1 MLPDDT
7 RVPVDATADATPEG
21 GIYVIRLSDTH
32 YYGGRTKN
40 FRVRWTAH
48 QRELREGRHDNRR
61 MQRVYDR
68 YGRFDPEVVSVLA
81 PDECPDAEQAWL
93 DANFRK
99 PGCVN
104 LVASSRGGMAGVG
117 RTPESRAK
125 QSATLKSSPDLID
138 KARASIA
145 RNRVFRTKESYRIGS
160 LKTAAKN
167 RGRKQTPEQ
176 IARRVESVTGRKNTP
191 ETIERMRDSGRRRAA
206 AMPTSHGDETRTL
219 ISTQQRGRVWV
230 NDGTVNRRL
239 WPDEAATLVVGG
251 WVYGKVG
258 GSVAGMV
265 WMVDPTG
272 QRRRVRPQD
281 VSARL
286 EAGYTHTPTPKS
298 SYVPVVDP
306 QRGHRDSV
314 WVRRR
319 VGDGW
324 ECRRVD
330 DAGPYLMDGW
340 ERGARPRSEPSPPL
354 RRLCGAVGCQCRPVT
369 PRWGNGGTGG
379 DREGPPRDV
388 DATEDHHPLQRRL

>member
-40 FRVRWTAH
+40 FRVRWADH
-48 QRELREGRHDNRR
+48 LRDLREGRHYNRR
-61 MQRVYDR
+61 MQRVYDLH
-68 YGRFDPEVVSVLA
+68 GRFDPEVVSVLA

-104 LVASSRGGMAGVG
+104 LVASSRGGMTGMV
-117 RTPESRAK
+117 RTPESIEKQRA
-125 QSATLKSSPDLID
+125 TFKSRPDLIE
-138 KARASIA
+138 KARVSIA
-145 RNRVFRTKESYRIGS
+145 RNGIKFTPDMIRRGV
-160 LKTAAKN
+160 AASALKN

-176 IARRVESVTGRKNTP
+176 VARRVEAITGRKNTP

-206 AMPTSHGDETRTL
+206 AMPTSHGDGTRAL

-239 WPDEAATLVVGG
+239 WPDEAATMVVDG

-298 SYVPVVDP
+298 S
-306 QRGHRDSV
+306 
-314 WVRRR
+314 
-319 VGDGW
+319 
-324 ECRRVD
+324 
-330 DAGPYLMDGW
+330 
-340 ERGARPRSEPSPPL
+340 
-354 RRLCGAVGCQCRPVT
+354 
-369 PRWGNGGTGG
+369 
-379 DREGPPRDV
+379 
-388 DATEDHHPLQRRL
+388 